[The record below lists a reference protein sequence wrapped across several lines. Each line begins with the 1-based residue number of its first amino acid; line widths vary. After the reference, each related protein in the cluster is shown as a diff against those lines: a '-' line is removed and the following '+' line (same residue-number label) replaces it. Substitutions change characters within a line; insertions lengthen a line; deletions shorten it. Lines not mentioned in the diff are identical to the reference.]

1 MRSVPIHPPK
11 KEVEYRKKRDY
22 GKAPEYLVK
31 RKMEKDEQE
40 AQLQAEEKHRLEKEA
55 MLRRGIIPLPEEER
69 QRLLDGLRQNWDKLN
84 GEYQKLSLT
93 VDTLPKINRKVNL
106 ERQLKQL
113 EDQMTKLSYPKILVN
128 FTSAFA

>member
-1 MRSVPIHPPK
+1 
-11 KEVEYRKKRDY
+11 
-22 GKAPEYLVK
+22 
-31 RKMEKDEQE
+31 
-40 AQLQAEEKHRLEKEA
+40 

-69 QRLLDGLRQNWDKLN
+69 LRLLDGLRQNWDKLN

-128 FTSAFA
+128 FQSAFA